1 MQWYDNGKFYIS
13 GDKART
19 AAKGRIE
26 RVEYAE
32 IEHVKVLAERVDNL
46 EYRESKIVN
55 QVGENRQNIEDALDQ
70 IRFNYNALQ
79 NLSRRIAHSEDA
91 PSVSKRKR
99 RVTVC
104 AGDQKVEV
112 IKL

>member
-13 GDKART
+13 GDKAMT
-19 AAKGRIE
+19 AARGHVKK
-26 RVEYAE
+26 VEYAE
-32 IEHVKVLAERVDNL
+32 IEHVTAFAARL
-46 EYRESKIVN
+46 EDLEVREGKIAK
-55 QVGENRQNIEDALDQ
+55 QVSENRQNIEDAFDQ

-79 NLSRRIAHSEDA
+79 NLSRRVTHLEDA
-91 PSVSKRKR
+91 PSVAKRKC
-99 RVTVC
+99 RVTIC

>member
-1 MQWYDNGKFYIS
+1 MYYNGSSFIYNRS
-13 GDKART
+13 GVSKV
-19 AAKGRIE
+19 E
-26 RVEYAE
+26 QVEYAK
-32 IEHVKVLAERVDNL
+32 IEHLTAFAERVDNL
-46 EYRESKIVN
+46 EVRESKIVK
-55 QVGENRQNIEDALDQ
+55 QVSENRQNIEDAFDQ

-79 NLSRRIAHSEDA
+79 NLSRRVTHLEDA
-91 PSVSKRKR
+91 PSVAKRKR